1 MPEMQWTPRMEEMQ
15 ALIAAGCGVRGGGKP
30 PNRNILARHM
40 GLSAGRT
47 GQIWMKLERWNQTHR
62 LPQHVRDNRL
72 KARYLLNTLGRIEKA
87 ARAAARQH
95 QLQPHI
101 DRIKFRYRVDD
112 DRAWTIYRLER
123 LHLRQLADEKK
134 QAERTWAAAYYFL
147 RSPRT
152 QEDLQRLARGAH
164 WADVVYEAGTDR
176 IVRVRRVRR
185 VRRWR

>member
-30 PNRNILARHM
+30 PNRNVLARHM

-47 GQIWMKLERWNQTHR
+47 GQIWMKLERWNRTHR

-72 KARYLLNTLGRIEKA
+72 KARWLLNTLGKIERA
-87 ARAAARQH
+87 ARAAGRQH

-101 DRIKFRYRVDD
+101 DRIKFRYHVDD

-134 QAERTWAAAYYFL
+134 QAERAAWAAEYRRRIA
-147 RSPRT
+147 PRT
-152 QEDLQRLARGAH
+152 QEELRELARHAH
-164 WADVVYEAGTDR
+164 WADVIYEAGTDR
-176 IVRVRRVRR
+176 IVRVE
-185 VRRWR
+185 RRWR